1 MTRERLKNLRVI
13 EGRDTYLAAQLE
25 SLPPFALLKRKEIQD
40 QLDADHAER
49 DAVYAWIEAVPNART
64 ANIIILRFVKN
75 AKWEEIAG
83 YIGGVGADACK
94 KAAMKYI
101 AASEKQEDEAKAAAM
116 AEAMEDVL
124 SEKSNESCKDSAV

>member
-1 MTRERLKNLRVI
+1 MSLIRYEPLRPKLYHAKRR
-13 EGRDTYLAAQLE
+13 GRNND
-25 SLPPFALLKRKEIQD
+25 S
-40 QLDADHAER
+40 
-49 DAVYAWIEAVPNART
+49 
-64 ANIIILRFVKN
+64 
-75 AKWEEIAG
+75 G
-83 YIGGVGADACK
+83 GADACK